1 MAVLLSHKSFNRK
14 IVRIDD
20 KQEQERNVR
29 PKHSI
34 IDLLEFVVL
43 CINSVFSRRLR
54 KL

>member
-34 IDLLEFVVL
+34 DLLEFVVL